1 MSCLLLY
8 QLRDRLRADGYAVWM
23 DIDFMSGN
31 ILDAMAEAVENA
43 AVVLMCFSQKYK
55 NSVNCKKGMWAVI

>member
-1 MSCLLLY
+1 M
-8 QLRDRLRADGYAVWM
+8 WM

-43 AVVLMCFSQKYK
+43 AVVLICFSQKYK
-55 NSVNCKKGMWAVI
+55 ASANCKKGG